1 MLIIS
6 QQFQNNKGNYN
17 MFNKSDKNPKL
28 NMSFDFN
35 EIFQDELLQIDTV
48 GRDESYS
55 NNIRY
60 PYQPTPYV
68 ILDKIIESG
77 MLNNSEHLIDFGCGK
92 GRVAFYLSD
101 RCSNIEI
108 TGVEEVKRFYNNAI
122 KNRNNFV
129 KKDMVH
135 FINKSAESYSIPNNA
150 DTFFFFRPFSIS
162 TMKQVIDNI
171 SSSYIKNP
179 RNLKLIFYYLTE
191 EYIMFLSSIDG
202 MTLTAD
208 IDCRDIMQK
217 DDKRYRIFV
226 YEINITNKS

>member
-1 MLIIS
+1 
-6 QQFQNNKGNYN
+6 

-35 EIFQDELLQIDTV
+35 EIFQDELLHIDTL
-48 GRDESYS
+48 GRDERYS
-55 NNIRY
+55 NINRY

-77 MLNNSEHLIDFGCGK
+77 TLDNSRHLVDFGCGK
-92 GRVAFYLSD
+92 GRVAFYLAD
-101 RCSNIEI
+101 RFDNIEI
-108 TGVEEVKRFYNNAI
+108 TGIEEVKEFYHDAI
-122 KNRNNFV
+122 KNRNKFA

-135 FINKSAESYSIPNNA
+135 FINKSAEHYTVPTNA

-171 SSSYIKNP
+171 FSSYIKNP
-179 RNLKLIFYYLTE
+179 RSIKLIFYYLTE
-191 EYIMFLSSIDG
+191 EYIMFLSSIAG

-217 DDKRYRIFV
+217 DDKRFRIFV
-226 YEINITNKS
+226 YESSS